1 MPLPKLTIVLGG
13 TASGK
18 SVFAEQLVTKTELS
32 RVYVATAQ
40 AWDNE
45 MVNKI
50 ATHRAQR
57 GAGWRTVEEPRDLPR
72 VLSTV
77 TLDEVVLIDC
87 ATLWLTNLTLDNADP
102 SGPTDALLTAIASCP
117 APVVIVSNELGMGI
131 VPETPLGRQFR
142 NAQGMLNQRIATAAD
157 LAVMVIAG
165 LPLVLKGTL
174 P

>member
-13 TASGK
+13 AASGK
-18 SVFAEQLVTKTELS
+18 SAFAEQLVTKTDRS

-50 ATHRAQR
+50 AAHRAQR
-57 GAGWRTVEEPRDLPR
+57 GAGWRTIEEPRDLPR
-72 VLSTV
+72 ALSTV
-77 TLDEVVLIDC
+77 TPDEVVLIDC
-87 ATLWLTNLTLDNADP
+87 ATLWLTNLTLDDTDP
-102 SGPTDALLTAIASCP
+102 YGPTVALLTAIAACP
-117 APVVIVSNELGMGI
+117 APVVIVSNEVGMAI
-131 VPETPLGRQFR
+131 VPETPLGRRFR
-142 NAQGMLNQRIATAAD
+142 NAQGSLNQRIAAAAD
-157 LAVMVIAG
+157 LAVVVIAG